1 VCVCVC
7 VCIIG
12 KYEQSNHIEPHD
24 DRAYTEVVVE
34 GNTKV
39 N

>member
-1 VCVCVC
+1 